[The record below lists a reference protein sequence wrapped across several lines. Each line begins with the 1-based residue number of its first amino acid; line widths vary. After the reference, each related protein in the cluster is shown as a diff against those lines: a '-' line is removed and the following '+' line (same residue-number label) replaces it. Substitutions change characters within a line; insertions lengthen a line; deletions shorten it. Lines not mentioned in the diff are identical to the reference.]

1 MRTVRYHP
9 EARAE
14 FLHEV
19 EYYVALS
26 ARLAEHYDQAVHTAE
41 THAANTPETWPKYKH
56 KTRRVV
62 DRQFKFSLVYLH
74 NENEVNI
81 FAVAPTK
88 RNAAALPP
96 ASVSMRLSCIR
107 RRCTTRRRDC

>member
-1 MRTVRYHP
+1 MRTVGYHP

-19 EYYVALS
+19 EYFAAIS
-26 ARLAEHYDQAVHTAE
+26 ARLAEHYDRAVHTAE
-41 THAANTPETWPKYKH
+41 RQAANTPETWPKYKH

-74 NENEVNI
+74 SENELYIV
-81 FAVAPTK
+81 AVAPMK
-88 RNAAALPP
+88 RKPGYWRT
-96 ASVSMRLSCIR
+96 RLS
-107 RRCTTRRRDC
+107 DV